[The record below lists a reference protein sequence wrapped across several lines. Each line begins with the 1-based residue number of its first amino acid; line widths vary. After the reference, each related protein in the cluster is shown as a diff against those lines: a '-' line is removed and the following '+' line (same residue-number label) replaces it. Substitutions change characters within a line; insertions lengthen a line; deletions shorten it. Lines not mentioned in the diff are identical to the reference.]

1 MANSQGPV
9 RASAF
14 LDHAATTPVRPAARA
29 ALLEQL
35 GQTGNASSLHT
46 SGRRA
51 RRVVEESRETIAG
64 RLNVR
69 PSEVVFTSGG
79 TESDNLAIKGLYW
92 SARAADPARRVVLVS
107 AIEHHAVLDPAQWL
121 VGHEHA
127 VLARIPVDSTGVIDL
142 DAFEQLLAR
151 HSDTIAL
158 VSIMWANN
166 ETGAI
171 QPLAH
176 IARLCAE
183 VGIPLHTD
191 AVQAIGWMSTSDAW
205 EIAPAAASISGHKF
219 GAPIGVGAL
228 VVSGPRLE
236 PLLHGGGQEVDVRS
250 GTLATASIA
259 ALAAAYEQACVVR
272 DEASRHISALRK
284 RLIADIHAA
293 IPGVSVNPVASEV
306 LPGIANLSFPDCEA
320 DALLMLLDA
329 AGVEC
334 SAGSAC
340 TAGVP
345 RPSHVLLAM
354 GVSEPVA
361 RGSLRLSLGWNST
374 DADVDAAVAALPEA
388 VARAQNA
395 VGKARARAAAR
406 AGAR

>member
-1 MANSQGPV
+1 MANSPGSA
-9 RASAF
+9 RATAF

-29 ALLEQL
+29 AMLAQL
-35 GQTGNASSLHT
+35 DQTGNASSLHT

-64 RLNVR
+64 HLNVR
-69 PSEVVFTSGG
+69 PSDVIFTSGG
-79 TESDNLAIKGLYW
+79 TESDNLALKGLYW
-92 SARAADPARRVVLVS
+92 SARAADPTRRVVLVS

-121 VGHEHA
+121 VHHEQA
-127 VLARIPVDSTGVIDL
+127 ELVLIPVDRTGVVDL
-142 DAFEQLLAR
+142 EAFEQLLAR
-151 HSDTIAL
+151 HRDSLAL
-158 VSIMWANN
+158 VSVMWANN

-183 VGIPLHTD
+183 ARVPLHTD
-191 AVQAIGWMSTSDAW
+191 AVQAIGWLSTSDGW
-205 EIAPAAASISGHKF
+205 QIPPAAVSISGHKF

-259 ALAAAYEQACVVR
+259 ALAAAYEQSCVVR

-284 RLIADIHAA
+284 RLVADIQAA
-293 IPGVSVNPVASEV
+293 VPGVTVNPTASEV
-306 LPGIANLSFPDCEA
+306 LPGIANVSFPDCEA

-374 DADVDAAVAALPEA
+374 DADVDAAVAALP
-388 VARAQNA
+388 
-395 VGKARARAAAR
+395 
-406 AGAR
+406 

>member
-1 MANSQGPV
+1 M
-9 RASAF
+9 
-14 LDHAATTPVRPAARA
+14 
-29 ALLEQL
+29 L
-35 GQTGNASSLHT
+35 GQLDRTGNASSLHT

-64 RLNVR
+64 HLNVR
-69 PSEVVFTSGG
+69 PSDVIFTSGG
-79 TESDNLAIKGLYW
+79 TESDNLAVKGLFW
-92 SARAADPARRVVLVS
+92 SAQAADPGRRVVLVS

-121 VGHEHA
+121 VRHENA
-127 VLARIPVDSTGVIDL
+127 ELIRIPVDDSGVVDL
-142 DAFEQLLAR
+142 AALELLLAR
-151 HSDTIAL
+151 HGKTIAL
-158 VSIMWANN
+158 VSVMWANN
-166 ETGAI
+166 ETGVI
-171 QPLAH
+171 QPLDQ
-176 IARLCAE
+176 ISRLCAE
-183 VGIPLHTD
+183 AGVRLHTD
-191 AVQAIGWMSTSDAW
+191 AVQAIGWLSTSDAW
-205 EIAPAAASISGHKF
+205 AIPPAAASISGHKL

-228 VVSGPRLE
+228 VVSGPRIE
-236 PLLHGGGQEVDVRS
+236 PLFHGGGQEVDVRS

-259 ALAAAYEQACVVR
+259 ALAAAYEQACIVR
-272 DEASRHISALRK
+272 DEASRHIAALRT
-284 RLIADIHAA
+284 RLIADIQAA
-293 IPGVSVNPVASEV
+293 IPGVRVNPDAGDV
-306 LPGIANLSFPDCEA
+306 LPGIANVSFPDCEA

-354 GVSEPVA
+354 GVPESVA

-374 DADVDAAVAALPEA
+374 DTDVDAAVAALPDA

-406 AGAR
+406 AVAK